1 MTEWLDIPYFLRTRY
16 KEYNMNRKEWNL
28 KIAKLLFPDS
38 EIELD
43 EKDNDEND
51 WVVITMEEN
60 CVRSK
65 VYVDYY
71 NDLNT
76 LMPLCWENN
85 ISMSR
90 LNPSV
95 TTGKSSWSARAGDNV
110 CAVCIEPQEALMIC
124 LLIVLQDKADVS

>member
-1 MTEWLDIPYFLRTRY
+1 MTKYLDIPYFLRTRY

-90 LNPSV
+90 VNPSV
-95 TTGKSSWSARAGDNV
+95 TTGKSSWSARADNNV
-110 CAVCIEPQEALMIC
+110 GAVCIEPQEALMIC
-124 LLIVLQDKADVS
+124 LLIVLQNKADES